1 MNENRL
7 KRKINEKSNTNWIK
21 IFVITIFYG
30 LLDIFLKNW
39 FQIIKIATRQNTI
52 LNKTEKM
59 TNPPVRMKRGLIG
72 EKSEKPNG
80 CKYKLVV
87 RKPIM

>member
-39 FQIIKIATRQNTI
+39 FQIIKIATRQNTT
-52 LNKTEKM
+52 LNKTEKI
-59 TNPPVRMKRGLIG
+59 TKLPVRMKRGLIG
-72 EKSEKPNG
+72 EKSENPNC

-87 RKPIM
+87 RKPMM